1 MPVVGLRHGV
11 AADTHPRLNRGTV
24 RRSGQPHGIRSPV
37 RSIVPTKRTDMLHRI
52 LVSLATLALLACAP
66 AHAGPLVDVSVV
78 DRDTDEWLAQHPHRG
93 GLWVAGTPGHRY
105 GVRLTNTTGERVL
118 VVLSVDG
125 INAITGQTANP
136 SQAGYVLEPWQT
148 TEVTGWRK
156 SMDDV
161 AQFVFTDLGDSY
173 AARTGRPRNVGV
185 IGVAAFREA
194 RAYGYPPYAPPPIAR
209 GSMDRLADADAESAA
224 PAGSS
229 RGIAARNAAKQQ
241 SIGTGH
247 GGREWAPT
255 SRTGFERATQQPEDI
270 RELRYDEPRRLV
282 AMGILRPHRPILRD
296 DTPRAFPGGFVA
308 DPPRY
313 R

>member
-1 MPVVGLRHGV
+1 
-11 AADTHPRLNRGTV
+11 
-24 RRSGQPHGIRSPV
+24 
-37 RSIVPTKRTDMLHRI
+37 MLHRI
-52 LVSLATLALLACAP
+52 LASLATLALLACAP

-78 DRDTDEWLAQHPHRG
+78 DRDTGEWLAQHPYRG
-93 GLWVAGTPGHRY
+93 DLWVAGTPGNRY
-105 GVRLTNTTGERVL
+105 RVRLTNTTGERVL

-148 TEVTGWRK
+148 TEVAGWRK
-156 SMDDV
+156 SMNDV

-185 IGVAAFREA
+185 IGIAAFREA
-194 RAYGYPPYAPPPIAR
+194 RAYRYPQYTPPPIAR
-209 GSMDRLADADAESAA
+209 GSMEKRAEAEAAA

-229 RGIAARNAAKQQ
+229 RSIAANDAAKQQ

-255 SRTGFERATQQPEDI
+255 SRTGFDRATRQPEQVS
-270 RELRYDEPRRLV
+270 EVRYDEYRRLV
-282 AMGILRPHRPILRD
+282 ALGVVPRRHGPTWRD
-296 DTPRAFPGGFVA
+296 EGPRAFPGGFVA

>member
-1 MPVVGLRHGV
+1 
-11 AADTHPRLNRGTV
+11 
-24 RRSGQPHGIRSPV
+24 
-37 RSIVPTKRTDMLHRI
+37 MLPRI
-52 LVSLATLALLACAP
+52 LASLATLALLVACAP
-66 AHAGPLVDVSVV
+66 AHASPLVDVSVI
-78 DRDTDEWLAQHPHRG
+78 DRDTGESLARYPHRG
-93 GLWVAGTPGHRY
+93 DLWVAGTPGHRY
-105 GVRLTNTTGERVL
+105 SVRLANTTGERVL

-125 INAITGQTANP
+125 INAVTGQTADP

-148 TEVTGWRK
+148 TEISGWRK
-156 SMDDV
+156 SMREV

-173 AARTGRPRNVGV
+173 AARTGRPRHVGV

-194 RAYGYPPYAPPPIAR
+194 RTYRYPNYTPPPIAR
-209 GSMDRLADADAESAA
+209 GTMEKRMEAEAAA
-224 PAGSS
+224 PAAS
-229 RGIAARNAAKQQ
+229 ARSIVADDSARQQ

-255 SRTGFERATQQPEDI
+255 SRTGFDRATRQPEQVS
-270 RELRYDEPRRLV
+270 ELRYDEHRRLV
-282 AMGILRPHRPILRD
+282 AMGILPRRHHGPIRRD

>member
-1 MPVVGLRHGV
+1 MFRRLMLVLALTSAAACMPLSARDIVEMDVIDR
-11 AADTHPRLNRGTV
+11 D
-24 RRSGQPHGIRSPV
+24 SGQWLPEYRHRSQDW
-37 RSIVPTKRTDMLHRI
+37 I
-52 LVSLATLALLACAP
+52 
-66 AHAGPLVDVSVV
+66 AGV
-78 DRDTDEWLAQHPHRG
+78 
-93 GLWVAGTPGHRY
+93 PGHRY
-105 GVRLTNTTGERVL
+105 SVRLANTTGERVL

-125 INAITGQTANP
+125 INAVTGQTANP

-148 TEVTGWRK
+148 TEINGWRK

-173 AARTGRPRNVGV
+173 AARTGRARNVGV

-194 RAYGYPPYAPPPIAR
+194 PAYRYPQYEPPSIAR
-209 GSMDRLADADAESAA
+209 GTMNKRAEAEAAA

-229 RGIAARNAAKQQ
+229 RGVAADEYSRQQ

-255 SRTGFERATQQPEDI
+255 SRTGFDRATRQPEQVS
-270 RELRYDEPRRLV
+270 ELRYDDHRRLV
-282 AMGILRPHRPILRD
+282 AMGILPLQHQRPIWRD
-296 DTPRAFPGGFVA
+296 DAPRAFPGGFVA
-308 DPPRY
+308 DPPRH

>member
-1 MPVVGLRHGV
+1 
-11 AADTHPRLNRGTV
+11 
-24 RRSGQPHGIRSPV
+24 
-37 RSIVPTKRTDMLHRI
+37 MLHRI
-52 LVSLATLALLACAP
+52 LASLATLALLACAP
-66 AHAGPLVDVSVV
+66 AHAGPLVDVGVV
-78 DRDTDEWLAQHPHRG
+78 DRDTGQWLPQHPHRG
-93 GLWVAGTPGHRY
+93 DLWVAGTPGNRY
-105 GVRLTNTTGERVL
+105 SIRLTNTTGERVL

-125 INAITGQTANP
+125 VNAITGQTANP

-148 TEVTGWRK
+148 TEVSGWRK

-185 IGVAAFREA
+185 IGVDAFREA
-194 RAYGYPPYAPPPIAR
+194 RAYRYPQYTPPPIAR
-209 GSMDRLADADAESAA
+209 GSMEKRAEAEAA
-224 PAGSS
+224 ATAGSSS
-229 RGIAARNAAKQQ
+229 RGIAANDAARQQ

-255 SRTGFERATQQPEDI
+255 SRTGFDRATRQPEQVS
-270 RELRYDEPRRLV
+270 EVRYDDYRRLV
-282 AMGILRPHRPILRD
+282 ALGVLPRHRSPVWRD
-296 DTPRAFPGGFVA
+296 EAPRAFPGGFVA